1 MLDSPWIH
9 GGLVMPTLL
18 NEKPETNEQSNF
30 DRLWN
35 KYGRGILSFSE
46 GASELGYATPKAAY
60 SALDRGKFPVKVSSV
75 GGRKAILVIN
85 LARFLDTGMPQSQI
99 EDAPPRRGPGRPPK
113 GVSLASGPRA

>member
-18 NEKPETNEQSNF
+18 NEKLKSNEQSNF

-35 KYGRGILSFSE
+35 KYGRGILSFPE
-46 GASELGYATPKAAY
+46 GASELGYATRKAAY
-60 SALDRGKFPVKVSSV
+60 SALERDKFPVKVSSV

-85 LARFLDTGMPQSQI
+85 LARFLDTGMPQLQR
-99 EDAPPRRGPGRPPK
+99 EDEPPRRGPGRPPK
-113 GVSLASGPRA
+113 AVSMVTGV